1 VGVYVDDLVVI
12 GGCDRMIDSF
22 KKQMTT
28 EFRMSDL
35 GPLSFYLGIE
45 VHQDKGKITL
55 SPRAYATRIVER
67 PGLSRCN
74 PSATLMDPRIKLSKD
89 STTTLVDATEYRS
102 LVGSLR
108 HLVNTRPDL
117 AYLVGFVW
125 KSPLKGT

>member
-22 KKQMTT
+22 KKQMTI

-55 SPRAYATRIVER
+55 SPSAYATRIVER

-117 AYLVGFVW
+117 AYSVGFVW